1 MQQFYYNPIYPL
13 LKISK
18 LMILPI
24 LSYGNS
30 VLKKKALPISLKTKN
45 LKILIKNMWE
55 TMYQAQGVGLAAPQI
70 GESVRLFIVDTYP
83 FSDNENL
90 SIDERNFLKGF
101 KKVFIN
107 PEIIGEN
114 GKECFFNEGCL
125 SIPGIREDVK
135 RRDSITIKFQD
146 LNGTFTTE
154 SLSGIAARVVQ
165 HEYDHIEGILFTD
178 KLSFLKK
185 KTIKRKLTE
194 ISKGKI
200 KVDYKMKFLK
210 N

>member
-1 MQQFYYNPIYPL
+1 
-13 LKISK
+13 
-18 LMILPI
+18 MILPI

-30 VLKKKALPISLKTKN
+30 VLKKKALPISVKTTN
-45 LKILIKNMWE
+45 LETLIKNMWE
-55 TMYQAQGVGLAAPQI
+55 TMYASQGVGLAAPQI
-70 GESVRLFIVDTYP
+70 GESIRLFIVDTYP
-83 FSDNENL
+83 FSDNEDL
-90 SIDERNFLKGF
+90 SIEERNFLRGF

-107 PEIIGEN
+107 PEIIEET

-135 RRDSITIKFQD
+135 RKDSITIKFQD
-146 LNGTFTTE
+146 LNGKIIKE

-165 HEYDHIEGILFTD
+165 HEYDHIEGILFSD

-185 KTIKRKLTE
+185 KTIKRKLVE
-194 ISKGKI
+194 ISIGKI

-210 N
+210 IN